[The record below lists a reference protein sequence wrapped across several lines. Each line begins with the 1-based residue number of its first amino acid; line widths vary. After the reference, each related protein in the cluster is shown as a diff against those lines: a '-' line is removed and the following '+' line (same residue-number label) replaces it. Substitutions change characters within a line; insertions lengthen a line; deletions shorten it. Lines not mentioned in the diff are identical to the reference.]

1 MNVIDI
7 VKACRPK
14 QWYKNLVIF
23 IAIFFKGTI
32 FEPSAFITVVAGFFS
47 LCLISSTN
55 YIINDIID
63 RKKDLI
69 NPEKKSRPIAAGK
82 ISPLFA
88 VLLAI
93 ILFFGSLIIATK
105 LGTYFLMSIITLFVI
120 TSIYSI
126 YLKNKIF
133 LDIIIIGILFVIRAI
148 SGVFI
153 LEIAISPW
161 LIVGTFFL
169 SLFLSVGKRISES
182 TLNKE
187 MYMHRDTL
195 KFYSKDF
202 SKSLITI
209 SSTIL
214 IVCFALYSFL
224 ANHNNIIYTLPIF
237 VYLIFR
243 YLSLIYSNSDIPR
256 HPETIYKDKPLFI
269 GLIIMVALTAIFIYL

>member
-120 TSIYSI
+120 TSIYII

-148 SGVFI
+148 S
-153 LEIAISPW
+153 
-161 LIVGTFFL
+161 
-169 SLFLSVGKRISES
+169 
-182 TLNKE
+182 
-187 MYMHRDTL
+187 
-195 KFYSKDF
+195 
-202 SKSLITI
+202 
-209 SSTIL
+209 
-214 IVCFALYSFL
+214 
-224 ANHNNIIYTLPIF
+224 
-237 VYLIFR
+237 
-243 YLSLIYSNSDIPR
+243 
-256 HPETIYKDKPLFI
+256 
-269 GLIIMVALTAIFIYL
+269 